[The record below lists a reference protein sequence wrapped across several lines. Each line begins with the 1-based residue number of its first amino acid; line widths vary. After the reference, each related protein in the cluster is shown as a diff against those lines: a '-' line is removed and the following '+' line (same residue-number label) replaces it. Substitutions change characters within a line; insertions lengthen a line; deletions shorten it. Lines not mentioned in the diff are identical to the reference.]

1 MKGVTKRETYSVVVM
16 MGSNLGDRM
25 DYLRCG
31 RLAIKAQ
38 LGQIVRHSSIY
49 ETAAWG
55 EGSGK
60 AYLNQ
65 MLIVQTTLRPL
76 DFIDGLLHIEKQLGR
91 VRKPEQRYGDRTLD
105 LDIIYVDD
113 LVLKH
118 ERLSVPHPRM
128 MERNFVLV
136 PLVELLPEQVH
147 PESGMTSRAMLNASP
162 DNSFVKKVD
171 EKIK

>member
-1 MKGVTKRETYSVVVM
+1 
-16 MGSNLGDRM
+16 
-25 DYLRCG
+25 
-31 RLAIKAQ
+31 
-38 LGQIVRHSSIY
+38 
-49 ETAAWG
+49 
-55 EGSGK
+55 
-60 AYLNQ
+60 